1 MTKFN
6 FCSYF
11 IFRKYQ
17 CNFDLN
23 NIFCEIIKFSF
34 EENIQKIS
42 DLYERNIDIKKI
54 QEDLLDQLN
63 ENQTIKQNEL
73 FFQYL
78 TINLKLNEEQI
89 LYRNTK
95 KKILKFTLKL
105 ILSLYEFLD
114 LAQTGD
120 EKYETIENFISLLEN
135 KVKFIYLINHS
146 YFKFINPN
154 AHTASFIQVFIYSSQ
169 IVPK

>member
-1 MTKFN
+1 MEKQFLAVHTSLLIRDFL
-6 FCSYF
+6 FFF

-23 NIFCEIIKFSF
+23 NIFFEIIKFSF
-34 EENIQKIS
+34 EENIKKIANP
-42 DLYERNIDIKKI
+42 YENQIDIKKI

-63 ENQTIKQNEL
+63 ENHTIKQNEL

-78 TINLKLNEEQI
+78 TINLKLKEEQI

-95 KKILKFTLKL
+95 KKILKFSVKL

-114 LAQTGD
+114 LVQTED
-120 EKYETIENFISLLEN
+120 EKYETIENCISLLEN
-135 KVKFIYLINHS
+135 KV
-146 YFKFINPN
+146 
-154 AHTASFIQVFIYSSQ
+154 TVFILL
-169 IVPK
+169 